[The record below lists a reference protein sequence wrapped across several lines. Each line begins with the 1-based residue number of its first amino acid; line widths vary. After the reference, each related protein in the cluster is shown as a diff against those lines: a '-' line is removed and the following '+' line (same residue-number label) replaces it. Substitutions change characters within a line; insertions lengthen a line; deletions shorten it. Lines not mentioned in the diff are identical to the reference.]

1 MTDPSDPW
9 ARPAQQPPQPNHPH
23 TGSPVEPQ
31 YAGPPPQGPAPQGY
45 PPQGPPPTAPSEES
59 TEPRGGFTRF
69 IRDPLSIVLVV
80 VIVLALGAAGLIGGE
95 IYARH
100 RADSVVA
107 ATTKCEIQDDVTVS
121 FAKVPP
127 FLWQFATSHY
137 GNISVTTAGNQIRNI
152 KGMKAQISIDDVRLS
167 DSGNSKGTIG
177 ALDATLTWS
186 ADGIKQTIQNSIPL
200 IGSFVTG
207 VTTNTADGTV
217 ELQGM
222 LGTIVVKPEVVDN
235 GISLQ
240 VQQLT
245 GLGFTLPRETVQPA
259 LDAFSG
265 QLTQNYP
272 LGVHADSIQVTDSGV
287 VSKFSTRN
295 ATIPAGNGGNDPCF
309 AGL

>member
-1 MTDPSDPW
+1 MTDPSDQW
-9 ARPAQQPPQPNHPH
+9 ARPANQQPQPQQPQPQRPA
-23 TGSPVEPQ
+23 GPP
-31 YAGPPPQGPAPQGY
+31 YAGPPPQGY
-45 PPQGPPPTAPSEES
+45 PPEQAADHDES
-59 TEPRGGFTRF
+59 RGGRF
-69 IRDPLSIVLVV
+69 GFLRDPLSIVLVV
-80 VIVLALGAAGLIGGE
+80 VIVLAIGAAALVGGE
-95 IYARH
+95 IYARQ
-100 RADSVVA
+100 RADSIVS

-121 FAKVPP
+121 FAKFPP
-127 FLWQFATSHY
+127 FLYQYATSHY

-152 KGMKAQISIDDVRLS
+152 KGMKAQISIDDVRI
-167 DSGNSKGTIG
+167 DKSGSSSGTIG

-186 ADGIKQTIQNSIPL
+186 TDGIKQTIQNSIPL
-200 IGSFVTG
+200 IGGFVTG
-207 VTTNTADGTV
+207 VKTNASDGTV
-217 ELQGM
+217 DLEGM
-222 LGTIVVKPEVVDN
+222 LGSIVVKPEVVDN

-272 LGVHADSIQVTDSGV
+272 LGVHADSVQVTDAGV

-295 ATIPAGNGGNDPCF
+295 ASIPASNGNSQDPCF